1 MNKDNIWTNQ
11 AFCFRLSLI
20 FILVWLTLSST
31 ISLVVYLSF
40 NDDPTTS
47 GIILEFS
54 TWFFV
59 IPAITGCGLINAI
72 PLIID
77 WLLEST
83 QIKNQD
89 EITTAGSKKDKR
101 STSYSQLSSKLEKPQ
116 HEETQSV

>member
-116 HEETQSV
+116 HEETQSA